1 MIDASPWAYVLLA
14 AVGFASSV
22 LNVIAAGGS
31 FLTLPVLIFLGLPAI
46 EANATNRIG
55 VIAQNGVAV
64 WGFQRHGI
72 FDWRWAAAAS
82 IPAGLGSAIGAW
94 LALDVSDAG
103 FRRILASLMVAIT
116 LWTLI
121 DPMKRVGRVPERSP
135 WSIGIV
141 AGMFATGIY
150 GGFVQAGVGFFV
162 VAVTTLAGID
172 LVRGSAIKVFAIG
185 VVTVIAAALFAW
197 HGHIH
202 WGAGLAMGLGS
213 LAGGAAGVRLAVLK
227 GHRWLQHVVTC
238 TVVAFAVLLWV
249 A

>member
-1 MIDASPWAYVLLA
+1 MTFASPWAYLLLV
-14 AVGFASSV
+14 AVGFVASV

-31 FLTLPVLIFLGLPAI
+31 FLTLPVLIFLGLPTV

-55 VIAQNGVAV
+55 VVAQNAIAV
-64 WGFQRHGI
+64 WGFHRHGI

-82 IPAGLGSAIGAW
+82 VPAGVGAVVGAF
-94 LALDVSDAG
+94 LALDVKDTE

-116 LWTLI
+116 LWTLF
-121 DPMKRVGRVPERSP
+121 DPIKRVGRVPERSP
-135 WSIGIV
+135 WSPGIV

-150 GGFVQAGVGFFV
+150 GGFVQAGVGFFM

-172 LVRGSAIKVFAIG
+172 LVRGAAIKVFAIG

-197 HGHIH
+197 HGHVH
-202 WGAGLAMGLGS
+202 WAAGLALGAGS

-227 GHRWLQHVVTC
+227 GHRWLQHVVAC
-238 TVVAFAVLLWV
+238 TVVAFAVLLWF